1 MFARPVHLLRR
12 LVRRLTGRDTRERLA
27 ALERLAQK
35 THDACRNHASV
46 LGARVSALTEASR
59 QQPTAKDIRELRQA
73 VRHVAATVE
82 KAIPTAGAPAVR
94 GGAQADERRARKQL
108 DRIASNGRPILI
120 GPWTGEVGFELLYWI
135 PFVDW
140 VRSQWDLE
148 SRRQLVMSRG
158 GVASWY
164 RAADSDYEEI
174 FSYCGPEEFRTAV
187 AAEKRKRRRLGAF
200 DQRLIDAVSATRQ
213 LEDVN
218 LLHPSLMYRLFES
231 YWSDD
236 AGYARIDHFTRYR
249 LLDAP
254 TVSPLP
260 DLPVDYVAVRFYFSE
275 CFPET
280 PENRAFARSVVDS
293 LAERTPVVLLNPGFS
308 VDDHADWA
316 PVASGRVVTIADRV
330 SPASNLALQ
339 RAVIA
344 GARAFVGSYGGYSYL
359 APLSG
364 VPAVSF
370 YSRPS
375 FKLHHLHAAH
385 RAFERVGAA
394 TLTAVDVTQTPL
406 VQSAIGVAMT
416 AGS

>member
-1 MFARPVHLLRR
+1 MSERPGGLLRR
-12 LVRRLTGRDTRERLA
+12 LVRRLAGRDTRERLA
-27 ALERLAQK
+27 ALEGLARK
-35 THDACRNHASV
+35 THDAYRNQASV
-46 LGARVSALTEASR
+46 LGARVSALTEAVR

-82 KAIPTAGAPAVR
+82 KAIPSAGAPAVR
-94 GGAQADERRARKQL
+94 GGAQADERRVRKQL

-120 GPWTGEVGFELLYWI
+120 GPWSGEVGFELLYWI
-135 PFVDW
+135 PFVNW
-140 VRSQWDLE
+140 VRSQWDLR

-158 GVASWY
+158 GVAAWY
-164 RAADSDYEEI
+164 LAADSDYEEI
-174 FSYCGPEEFRTAV
+174 FSHCGPEEFRTAV
-187 AAEKRKRRRLGAF
+187 AAEKRKQRRFSAF
-200 DQRLIDAVSATRQ
+200 DRQLIDAVSATRQ
-213 LEDVN
+213 LEDMN
-218 LLHPSLMYRLFES
+218 LLHPSLMYRLFEP

-236 AGYARIDHFTRYR
+236 AGYARIDQFTRYR
-249 LLDAP
+249 LLDAHAVGP
-254 TVSPLP
+254 PP
-260 DLPVDYVAVRFYFSE
+260 DLPLGYVAVRFYFSE

-280 PENRAFARSVVDS
+280 SENRAFARTVVDS
-293 LAERTPVVLLNPGFS
+293 LAERTPVVLLNPGFTI
-308 VDDHADWA
+308 DDHSDWA

-330 SPASNLALQ
+330 SLASNLAVQ
-339 RAVIA
+339 SAVIA

-385 RAFERVGAA
+385 RAFERAGAA
-394 TLTAVDVTQTPL
+394 TLTAVDVTQSRL
-406 VQSAIGVAMT
+406 VQSVLGVAMA